1 MVFTSSSTHSDG
13 KPLSVRLLDP
23 SPRTGE
29 MLPGGGT
36 DAALRSVA
44 HLESHFG
51 ARAPD
56 TFIDAAV
63 RDWRET
69 PTGFALA
76 PAADA
81 HS

>member
-1 MVFTSSSTHSDG
+1 MVFTSTSMHSDG
-13 KPLSVRLLDP
+13 KHLPMRLLDP

-44 HLESHFG
+44 HLAS
-51 ARAPD
+51 R
-56 TFIDAAV
+56 
-63 RDWRET
+63 
-69 PTGFALA
+69 ALA
-76 PAADA
+76 PAADT